1 VTTAEVLVIGGGPVV
16 SVTETPSAAQAIS
29 ALYAQQY
36 RSLMRQAIALVDHEP
51 SAEEIVQDA
60 FEQLVRRWS
69 TLRDLEAATQYLRR
83 SVVNG
88 SRDRL
93 RRRRTRREALLPA
106 SALARSA
113 EDAVLMTARDREL
126 IDAVAG
132 LPRRQREVIAL
143 RYFLDWTE
151 AEVADV
157 LGISKGAVKSTG
169 HKGLAALRSRLKEVD
184 Q

>member
-1 VTTAEVLVIGGGPVV
+1 VIGGAPVI
-16 SVTETPSAAQAIS
+16 SVHEAPSAAQAIT

-69 TLRDLEAATQYLRR
+69 TLRDVDAATTYLRR
-83 SVVNG
+83 SVLNG

-93 RRRRTRREALLPA
+93 RRRRTRRQAALPA
-106 SALARSA
+106 SAPAHSA

-126 IDAVAG
+126 VDAVAG
-132 LPRRQREVIAL
+132 LPPRQREVIAL

-151 AEVADV
+151 AEVAEV

-169 HKGLAALRSRLKEVD
+169 HKGLVTLRTRLKEVD